1 MSDDSKPS
9 LSKRGEAELAA
20 RKEREAAALR
30 ANLRR
35 RKEQQRSQEPPA
47 ELVRGKANPRIDH

>member
-1 MSDDSKPS
+1 MTAAPGPS

-30 ANLRR
+30 ANLHR
-35 RKEQQRSQEPPA
+35 RKAQQRADMPQKGPEDEPP
-47 ELVRGKANPRIDH
+47 EV